1 MIINGNLNLKSSSIQ
16 SLGKISIVTGNLYL
30 HNCSSLISLGNLK
43 VAKGDLY
50 LWDCLNLKDLG
61 KLKEVGGKFTAV
73 SSGITKK
80 YIEKEKQWLKNK
92 QFWDGGLK

>member
-43 VAKGDLY
+43 VVKGDLY

-61 KLKEVGGKFTAV
+61 KLEKVGGQFNRYF
-73 SSGITKK
+73 SSTKRR
-80 YIEKEKQWLKNK
+80 N
-92 QFWDGGLK
+92 